1 MLAVLLDLAGLESL
15 FNATKVLVFALFGFW
30 FLELL
35 EALWWVVLV
44 AAIVPLVDILS
55 VYRGPTKVVVEEE
68 PGLFERIAIAFALPG
83 EDAAAR
89 LGPPDVIFFALF
101 LAAATR
107 FGLRRGATWVG
118 MTAAISAT
126 LVLTYAFELD
136 GLPALPAVSL
146 GFLVPNADLLWAR
159 WRERP
164 GATPT
169 RTRPSRPRLTP
180 YASAVLLRPRRR
192 CSPTPPGPP
201 AESSDAVSSWS
212 FCRSSALGV
221 APLPRSRSLQALRD
235 LPEVLRDDLVV
246 VLDLVGHLVGDLVE
260 ERLRL
265 VQVAGLARERLGEPR
280 ADPRELGTVLAESA
294 CVRRPAAS
302 SVSVIS
308 SPVVSSTIVVSVS
321 PDASLASSPPQPAAT
336 SASTAS
342 SSTASLRAFTSSPP
356 LSSSPRVRRHHPCRH
371 GRLCA

>member
-1 MLAVLLDLAGLESL
+1 MGRASAVLNQAGSTPGLRARLLPAALALGALAVWDAHAARLPELADRWDVALLALLVIPGTFLVVWLLEPLATGRALLPALLTSVVLAVLLDLAGLESL

-44 AAIVPLVDILS
+44 AAVVPLVDIAS

-107 FGLRRGATWVG
+107 FELRRGATWVG

-146 GFLVPNADLLWAR
+146 GFLVPNADLLWRR
-159 WRERP
+159 WRER
-164 GATPT
+164 
-169 RTRPSRPRLTP
+169 R
-180 YASAVLLRPRRR
+180 
-192 CSPTPPGPP
+192 
-201 AESSDAVSSWS
+201 AEPVSD
-212 FCRSSALGV
+212 
-221 APLPRSRSLQALRD
+221 
-235 LPEVLRDDLVV
+235 
-246 VLDLVGHLVGDLVE
+246 
-260 ERLRL
+260 
-265 VQVAGLARERLGEPR
+265 
-280 ADPRELGTVLAESA
+280 
-294 CVRRPAAS
+294 
-302 SVSVIS
+302 
-308 SPVVSSTIVVSVS
+308 
-321 PDASLASSPPQPAAT
+321 
-336 SASTAS
+336 
-342 SSTASLRAFTSSPP
+342 
-356 LSSSPRVRRHHPCRH
+356 
-371 GRLCA
+371 

>member
-159 WRERP
+159 WRARGTGRP
-164 GATPT
+164 T
-169 RTRPSRPRLTP
+169 SRPR
-180 YASAVLLRPRRR
+180 A
-192 CSPTPPGPP
+192 
-201 AESSDAVSSWS
+201 
-212 FCRSSALGV
+212 
-221 APLPRSRSLQALRD
+221 
-235 LPEVLRDDLVV
+235 
-246 VLDLVGHLVGDLVE
+246 
-260 ERLRL
+260 
-265 VQVAGLARERLGEPR
+265 
-280 ADPRELGTVLAESA
+280 
-294 CVRRPAAS
+294 
-302 SVSVIS
+302 
-308 SPVVSSTIVVSVS
+308 
-321 PDASLASSPPQPAAT
+321 
-336 SASTAS
+336 
-342 SSTASLRAFTSSPP
+342 
-356 LSSSPRVRRHHPCRH
+356 
-371 GRLCA
+371 

>member
-1 MLAVLLDLAGLESL
+1 MVRAPAVLSGTAGTPGLRTRLWLAPLALGAFAVWDAHAARLPELADRWDVALLALVVIPGVFSVVWLLEPLATGRGLLPVLLASVVLAVLLDLAGLESL

-55 VYRGPTKVVVEEE
+55 VYRGPTKIVVEEE

-101 LAAATR
+101 LAAATS
-107 FGLRRGATWVG
+107 FGLRRGATWIG

-159 WRERP
+159 WRARQVSTP
-164 GATPT
+164 G
-169 RTRPSRPRLTP
+169 
-180 YASAVLLRPRRR
+180 
-192 CSPTPPGPP
+192 G
-201 AESSDAVSSWS
+201 
-212 FCRSSALGV
+212 
-221 APLPRSRSLQALRD
+221 
-235 LPEVLRDDLVV
+235 
-246 VLDLVGHLVGDLVE
+246 
-260 ERLRL
+260 
-265 VQVAGLARERLGEPR
+265 
-280 ADPRELGTVLAESA
+280 
-294 CVRRPAAS
+294 
-302 SVSVIS
+302 
-308 SPVVSSTIVVSVS
+308 
-321 PDASLASSPPQPAAT
+321 
-336 SASTAS
+336 
-342 SSTASLRAFTSSPP
+342 
-356 LSSSPRVRRHHPCRH
+356 
-371 GRLCA
+371 

>member
-55 VYRGPTKVVVEEE
+55 VYRGPTKIVVEEE

-101 LAAATR
+101 LAAATS

-159 WRERP
+159 WRARQVSTP
-164 GATPT
+164 G
-169 RTRPSRPRLTP
+169 
-180 YASAVLLRPRRR
+180 
-192 CSPTPPGPP
+192 G
-201 AESSDAVSSWS
+201 
-212 FCRSSALGV
+212 
-221 APLPRSRSLQALRD
+221 
-235 LPEVLRDDLVV
+235 
-246 VLDLVGHLVGDLVE
+246 
-260 ERLRL
+260 
-265 VQVAGLARERLGEPR
+265 
-280 ADPRELGTVLAESA
+280 
-294 CVRRPAAS
+294 
-302 SVSVIS
+302 
-308 SPVVSSTIVVSVS
+308 
-321 PDASLASSPPQPAAT
+321 
-336 SASTAS
+336 
-342 SSTASLRAFTSSPP
+342 
-356 LSSSPRVRRHHPCRH
+356 
-371 GRLCA
+371 